1 MRGVP
6 TTVLIVDDHAG
17 FRTRAKRALELDGFD
32 VVGEAGDV
40 AEGLSETQRLQP
52 DVVLLDIHLPDGS
65 GLEAAPQFSGGDP
78 ASRVVLIST
87 YDEVDVAL
95 ASNERGVVGFLPKA
109 ELSGTSLAE
118 MLGTPPM
125 AS

>member
-1 MRGVP
+1 MP

-40 AEGLSETQRLQP
+40 AEGLTETERLHP

-65 GLEAAPQFSGGDP
+65 GLDAAPRFSGGDP

-95 ASNERGVVGFLPKA
+95 AACERGVVGFLPKA
-109 ELSGTSLAE
+109 ELSGSTLTAMLAA
-118 MLGTPPM
+118 PPS